1 MRSRHIKTDC
11 NVCIRFVLVAGGRN
25 TARMNP
31 SVAGCPETVAI
42 QRGRAVVDQEIKI
55 TELISGVFDSRHS
68 QAAPVQEHHLGIGR
82 RFCTEGNIMQN
93 GSRFNQRVAVAAPH
107 IGCIG
112 NRIGVI
118 QRQINLGAGGNGIR
132 RHLVQFHARKH
143 CAAADIGYF
152 NNHVGKRRTPVNPV
166 YRGNIV
172 RSGIE
177 FLHVNRHRTVHHCG
191 VVADIIGA
199 EIQFIREQGCGIVRA
214 ADRQLASV
222 AHRIR

>member
-1 MRSRHIKTDC
+1 
-11 NVCIRFVLVAGGRN
+11 
-25 TARMNP
+25 
-31 SVAGCPETVAI
+31 
-42 QRGRAVVDQEIKI
+42 
-55 TELISGVFDSRHS
+55 
-68 QAAPVQEHHLGIGR
+68 
-82 RFCTEGNIMQN
+82 MQN

-177 FLHVNRHRTVHHCG
+177 FLHVNRHRAVHHCG